1 VWILL
6 RDWLEVV
13 GQFGHHGHWGGQ
25 LDVPHN
31 MAVDRKGNLYI
42 GETLEG
48 RRVQRF
54 LYKGL
59 RAASPG

>member
-1 VWILL
+1 MKK
-6 RDWLEVV
+6 RARV
-13 GQFGHHGHWGGQ
+13 GWYGPRRFVADR
-25 LDVPHN
+25 DVPHN
-31 MAVDRKGNLYI
+31 MAVDTKGNLYI

-59 RAASPG
+59 GAASPN